1 MLMVL
6 KAALG
11 RQTKFQ
17 KRYCAR
23 ACHMGLIVAV
33 LTPAI
38 YTHREYQ
45 TMMSVYIKFYM
56 KSFQI
61 YGAHPHISLSVHAK
75 FESQSGSCK
84 LTNIYA
90 FSFEVILG
98 WNVELLQSN
107 KKENSG
113 ARQQD
118 KLLILRLH
126 VNLNQICYWPL
137 TLWLPK

>member
-1 MLMVL
+1 MMLL

-45 TMMSVYIKFYM
+45 TIMSVYITFYM

-61 YGAHPHISLSVHAK
+61 YGAHPYISLSVHAK
-75 FESQSGSCK
+75 FESQSESCK
-84 LTNIYA
+84 FTNIYA
-90 FSFEVILG
+90 FSFEVILEC
-98 WNVELLQSN
+98 NVELFQRN
-107 KKENSG
+107 KKENFG

-118 KLLILRLH
+118 KVLILRLH
-126 VNLNQICYWPL
+126 VSLDKYAICL
-137 TLWLPK
+137 